1 MTMTTSRARA
11 LLGIDRDADE
21 RDIKRAYARLLKA
34 TRPDEDPEGF
44 QHLNEAYRVSLAEL
58 PQDKTVVPLVRSAP
72 PPERDPPP
80 LPARGTAVDDSA
92 VARTPAFDRVAFSR
106 TAMTQAAMV
115 TPQDLRRWLVEHPD
129 LVLLQNKH
137 AAVPALV
144 EALEVERPLQST
156 HLDVLL
162 VFFGIDE
169 VTHAYPSLNRRIDAL
184 RSRSRKAHPTW
195 GDLQFRESAP
205 RRREHNMADF
215 NPLFL
220 VGIAGLIGLLRMCQ
234 AGAT

>member
-1 MTMTTSRARA
+1 MTGSPFE
-11 LLGIDRDADE
+11 LLGVAPDAGE
-21 RDIKRAYARLLKA
+21 REIKQAYARLLKT
-34 TRPDEDPEGF
+34 TRPDEDPEEF
-44 QHLNEAYRVSLAEL
+44 QHLNEEYRVALAGL
-58 PQDKTVVPLVRSAP
+58 PQDKAAAHVMRGDLPLDRTP
-72 PPERDPPP
+72 PPVTV
-80 LPARGTAVDDSA
+80 RGTAVGDLA
-92 VARTPAFDRVAFSR
+92 HVRQAPFDRIAFVHA
-106 TAMTQAAMV
+106 AMTQAAMV

-144 EALEVERPLQST
+144 EALEVEPPLQST

-169 VTHAYPSLNRRIDAL
+169 VTHAYPSLYRRVDAL

-195 GDLQFRESAP
+195 GDLQFSESAP

-215 NPLFL
+215 NPLL
-220 VGIAGLIGLLRMCQ
+220 LMAVAGLIGLLRMCQ
-234 AGAT
+234 ASAT